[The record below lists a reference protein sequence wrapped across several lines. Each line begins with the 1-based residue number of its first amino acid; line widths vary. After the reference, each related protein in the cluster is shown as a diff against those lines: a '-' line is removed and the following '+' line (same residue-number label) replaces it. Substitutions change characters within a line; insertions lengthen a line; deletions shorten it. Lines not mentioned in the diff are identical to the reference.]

1 MATGAEARRILNQSH
16 HDKASIS
23 YADVERVDVD
33 LKRLRVGVERV
44 HGEFRRYRWREPLT
58 PEAPSNVVV
67 LNPVQVLTFNVP
79 VSQDI
84 AAFTGHLPSGGS
96 QAGDDEQ
103 LSSVWFDDKA
113 LFYIRYDTM
122 GFAIPSGSIAIVE
135 ATASAARDHSIVV
148 ARRGTQTFA
157 RRLLRPRNGEGFS
170 LAAEATDPRRSRPT
184 LAFED
189 HGIDTHRVVGVLF
202 SHLPPPEGR
211 EEASEISSDPIL
223 ARVEVA
229 YRVREESAVPLAL
242 PGQIILGGGVLT
254 AADVAAMEG
263 RIVALTLSDG
273 SSILKRV
280 GSQVSSALPYL
291 RQFET
296 IGGLG
301 DSTVIAIE
309 AIEGAPDV
317 PVMAYARP
325 IIGVI
330 YDH

>member
-1 MATGAEARRILNQSH
+1 MGFYLAFREHVLATTGGLTTLVLDDPQ
-16 HDKASIS
+16 
-23 YADVERVDVD
+23 D
-33 LKRLRVGVERV
+33 LLD
-44 HGEFRRYRWREPLT
+44 Y
-58 PEAPSNVVV
+58 
-67 LNPVQVLTFNVP
+67 
-79 VSQDI
+79 D
-84 AAFTGHLPSGGS
+84 TGHLPLGGS
-96 QAGDDEQ
+96 QAEGDEH
-103 LSSVWFDDKA
+103 LSSEWFGDKA
-113 LFYIRYDTM
+113 LFYVRHDTM
-122 GFAIPSGSIAIVE
+122 GFAIPAGSVAIVE
-135 ATASAARDHSIVV
+135 AAASAVRDHSLVV
-148 ARRGTQTFA
+148 ARRGTQAFA

-211 EEASEISSDPIL
+211 EEASEISGDPIL

-242 PGQIILGGGVLT
+242 PGQTILGGRALT
-254 AADVAAMEG
+254 AADVATMEG

-273 SSILKRV
+273 TSILKRV

-301 DSTVIAIE
+301 DSVVIATE
-309 AIEGAPDV
+309 VIEGAPDV